1 MRTDVKIGIVLSMAL
16 VLLFGSYFF
25 YRGDSQTPISLTDAG
40 KPARSLNKKQKKTG
54 KLAEAPKKKLDDPAA
69 FRTTQPR
76 PKRLA
81 MGTKTSTPTDPATH
95 ARAARRQATKTQPR
109 PSRTGKTLSPTK
121 SVKRDSTQLA
131 DTTGSSANLAATNL
145 LAAPNQATF
154 RIPTTPNA
162 ATFDTQYAAVDV
174 HRVQPG
180 DTFASLAA
188 AYYGNT
194 THVAFL
200 MNANPNIKEPKH
212 LRIGTTIRIP
222 PLSTNTK
229 APYFANR
236 TVARKPITPQTTTPA
251 KQHRTYRVQAGD
263 SFYRIA
269 RDQLGDAGRWR
280 ELLAMND
287 TLVHGD
293 PTRLQVGHVVL
304 LPNN

>member
-40 KPARSLNKKQKKTG
+40 KPARSLNKKQKKTD
-54 KLAEAPKKKLDDPAA
+54 KVAEAPKKKLDDPAA

-95 ARAARRQATKTQPR
+95 SQVARRKAAKTQPG
-109 PSRTGKTLSPTK
+109 PSRTGKT
-121 SVKRDSTQLA
+121 VKRDSTQLA
-131 DTTGSSANLAATNL
+131 DTAGSSANQAATNL

-154 RIPTTPNA
+154 RIPTTPNGT
-162 ATFDTQYAAVDV
+162 TFDTQDAAVDV

-200 MNANPNIKEPKH
+200 MNANPNIKEPTH
-212 LRIGTTIRIP
+212 LRIGTPIRIP
-222 PLSTNTK
+222 PLVVNTK
-229 APYFANR
+229 APYFASR
-236 TVARKPITPQTTTPA
+236 TVAHKPITPQTTTPA